1 MNSQSATVL
10 ISYDNICNLSRMH
23 LWREPLPIRN
33 FANLWTENLGK
44 IIDNLHLHNHVR
56 KSCHTDFNPKILKAE
71 LPNANTMICE
81 QTFAWL
87 GRYKKILNVLPKHR
101 FEFMLHRL
109 IVHRNNYTEYC
120 HLHHKYPHLPAL
132 KPPKKNKEI
141 AKE

>member
-1 MNSQSATVL
+1 MVA
-10 ISYDNICNLSRMH
+10 
-23 LWREPLPIRN
+23 REPLPIRN
-33 FANLWTENLGK
+33 FANLWTENLVK

-109 IVHRNNYTEYC
+109 IVHSNNYTEYC

-132 KPPKKNKEI
+132 KPQKKNKEI
-141 AKE
+141 CKRVGFFNLYIDIFYSYF